1 LILKDE
7 KEKSAGMVARLS
19 QFLRY
24 SLYESNSE
32 QVPVEKEIQ
41 LLKDYVALES
51 VRLNLTKVQFAP
63 TSDGSVKHMPPLLF
77 MPLVENSF
85 KYAADQ
91 ADAHITIELRILDK
105 KIYFSAANTVDQQ
118 RLASEDGGIGLNNF
132 KKRLELYYAGHYRY
146 AVNNDAHTYSVSIN
160 IDSHE

>member
-1 LILKDE
+1 
-7 KEKSAGMVARLS
+7 MVARLS

-51 VRLNLTKVQFAP
+51 IRLNLTKVQFTP
-63 TSDGSVKHMPPLLF
+63 TSDGSVKLMPV
-77 MPLVENSF
+77 VENSF

-91 ADAHITIELRILDK
+91 PDANITIDLRIMDK
-105 KIYFSAANTVDQQ
+105 KIYFTAQNKVDVQ
-118 RLASEDGGIGLNNF
+118 RQTTEAGGIGLNNF
-132 KKRLELYYAGHYRY
+132 KKRLELYYADKYRY
-146 AVNNDAHTYSVSIN
+146 EVNKNETTWFVSIN
-160 IDSHE
+160 IDCHE